1 MLGDAIASKNNC
13 LSSLIVICVS
23 MLNAHCSSN
32 AAAFQMDG
40 GRGTGHM
47 SESTKDEVKRLKGP
61 PTPFLLLQNIFLKNI
76 QATIKQIIFLAQYRC
91 SLLSLEANIQL
102 SS

>member
-1 MLGDAIASKNNC
+1 
-13 LSSLIVICVS
+13 
-23 MLNAHCSSN
+23 MLNAHCPSN
-32 AAAFQMDG
+32 AVACQMDG
-40 GRGTGHM
+40 GRGMGHM

-61 PTPFLLLQNIFLKNI
+61 PTPFLLLQTIFLKNI
-76 QATIKQIIFLAQYRC
+76 QATIKQVIFLTQYRC